1 VRKKPAA
8 VVRLKKLAEHPFDD
22 DNFQSV
28 IDSLRSESD
37 RAAVIIAGS
46 LLDDEL
52 AVLIRKVM
60 RPLSAEDRQR
70 LFGFDGPAGTF
81 SSRILLA
88 YALRLIDA
96 NDRQLLNIIREMRN
110 ACAHSRMP
118 ISFETQEL
126 RDVSV
131 LLFTEEL
138 RGETDSK
145 KLRALFI
152 FTCALLLNIL
162 VGGKTE
168 AKLAKVQ
175 AMVGRKFREK
185 KTND

>member
-1 VRKKPAA
+1 MGKKPAA
-8 VVRLKKLAEHPFDD
+8 VVRLKKLSEQPFDD
-22 DNFQSV
+22 DNFKSV

-52 AVLIRKVM
+52 AALIRKVM

-70 LFGFDGPAGTF
+70 LFSFDGPAGTF

-96 NDRQLLNIIREMRN
+96 NDRKLLNIIREMRN
-110 ACAHSRMP
+110 ACAHSRTP
-118 ISFETQEL
+118 ISFDTPEL
-126 RDVSV
+126 RDVTV
-131 LLFTEEL
+131 LLLTEDQ
-138 RGETDSK
+138 RGETDCK

-152 FTCALLLNIL
+152 FVCALLLNIL

-168 AKLAKVQ
+168 AKLAEVQ
-175 AMVGRKFREK
+175 AMVDRKFREK
-185 KTND
+185 KADD